1 MNPFLGV
8 FFHWLGGLASGSFYV
23 PYKGVKKWSWETYWL
38 VGGFFSWI
46 ICPWLLATILTS
58 DVMGVLHNSPTST
71 LVKAYLFGAM
81 WGMGGLTFGLT
92 MRYLGMSLGMGVAL
106 GYCAAFGTLLPPFF
120 KLFIP
125 SIPVSETIVQI
136 AATTPGKVTLIGV
149 GVCLL
154 GIAIAAYAGLTKERQ
169 MPEAEKK
176 KAVAEFNFRKG
187 ILVAT
192 FSGIM
197 SAGFSFGLTAG
208 EPITVLTLR
217 SDYIHEAKAHGV
229 EVKDVAPLDADAA
242 ASLAANLKTTTFFK
256 DAPQNVQADPSFGN
270 LLDVVEQPFILTA
283 ELVTLKNSLPTLKGA
298 DLADAQKTIAEKEQK
313 LAAAKA
319 AAPEQ
324 VQLLGQSANPVAARV
339 LAYSAQLEKLAG
351 KTKELAIIH
360 GQKNLTVKEVA
371 AAVSIAGGDFPA
383 NHEKHQLWQGLPRL
397 IVILLGGF
405 TVNFIWCVMLNI
417 KNRTGYQYFASHVRP
432 EHAGLQAAGGEHSMG
447 SAAKVAATN
456 FSEAELRVPRLA
468 NLFFAGLAGTCWYFQ
483 FFFYSMGETQMG
495 KYNFAS
501 WTLHM
506 ASIIIFSTMWGW
518 IFHEWKGS
526 SKKAHLLIAGG
537 IATLVLSTVVIGLGT
552 AMNGGTTF
560 HEIVTMLFRK

>member
-23 PYKGVKKWSWETYWL
+23 PYKGVKNWSWETYWL

-46 ICPWLLATILTS
+46 ICPWLLAFCMTS
-58 DVMGVLHNSPTST
+58 DVLGVLHNAPIST

-81 WGMGGLTFGLT
+81 WGFGGLTFGLT

-106 GYCAAFGTLLPPFF
+106 GYCAVFGTLLPPVF

-125 SIPVSETIVQI
+125 AIPVQQTIVQI
-136 AATTPGKVTLIGV
+136 ASATPGRITLLGV
-149 GVCLL
+149 FVCLV
-154 GIAIAAYAGLTKERQ
+154 GIAIAAFAGLTKERE

-176 KAVAEFNFRKG
+176 KAIAEFSFTKG

-197 SAGFSFGLTAG
+197 SAGFSFGMTAG

-217 SDYIHEAKAHGV
+217 SDYIHAAKGDGV
-229 EVKDVAPLDADAA
+229 EVKDVAPLAADVAADFAKSLKNTAFFQA
-242 ASLAANLKTTTFFK
+242 ASKS
-256 DAPQNVQADPSFGN
+256 VQADPSFGDV
-270 LLDVVEQPFILTA
+270 LDQIEQPIMLQAQLTELKA
-283 ELVTLKNSLPTLKGA
+283 SLGTLRGKKFAEAQKLIPDKEQELVAVT
-298 DLADAQKTIAEKEQK
+298 
-313 LAAAKA
+313 A

-324 VQLLGQSANPVAARV
+324 ARLLALSSGSIAARV
-339 LAYSAQLEKLAG
+339 VAYGQQFGKLAG
-351 KTKELAIIH
+351 KAKELKIIH
-360 GQKNLTVKEVA
+360 GLKDMTVKEVA
-371 AAVSIAGGDFPA
+371 VATSVAGGKLPA
-383 NHEKHQLWQGLPRL
+383 YHEKHQLWQGLPRL

-405 TVNFIWCVMLNI
+405 TVNFAWCVLLNI
-417 KNRTGYQYFASHVRP
+417 RNRTGYQYLASHVRP
-432 EHAGLQAAGGEHSMG
+432 EHAGLKASGGGHVGAKGAG
-447 SAAKVAATN
+447 AVVASY
-456 FSEAELRVPRLA
+456 SEADLKVPRLA
-468 NLFFAGLAGTCWYFQ
+468 NLFFAALAGTTWYFQ

-495 KYNFAS
+495 RFSFAS

-518 IFHEWKGS
+518 ILHEWKGS

-537 IATLVLSTVVIGLGT
+537 IGTLILSTVIIGAGVGWNDLLSY
-552 AMNGGTTF
+552 
-560 HEIVTMLFRK
+560 IKSL